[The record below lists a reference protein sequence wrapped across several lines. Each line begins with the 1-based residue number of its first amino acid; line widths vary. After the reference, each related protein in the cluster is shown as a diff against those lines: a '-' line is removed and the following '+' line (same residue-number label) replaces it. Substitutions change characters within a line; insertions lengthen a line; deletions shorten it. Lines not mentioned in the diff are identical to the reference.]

1 MLQILLKKVCLRSNK
16 VFQNVLVIYSYYYI
30 LNNIIQFAHSS
41 IHSFIERKGICNKIK
56 KTIFEKVGVL
66 DAPTLGKFHVRAM
79 FIVKIINE
87 VV

>member
-30 LNNIIQFAHSS
+30 LNIIQFVQSS